1 MTAPADDTPGP
12 AADVAVDTVVEI
24 ATDVIGRHQYT
35 YNTRA
40 CGCGWSGH
48 GVDHPRHVADRLA
61 TVGVLTTGGPT

>member
-1 MTAPADDTPGP
+1 VTAPADDTSGP
-12 AADVAVDTVVEI
+12 VAGTAVEI

-48 GVDHPRHVADRLA
+48 AVDHPRHVADRLA
-61 TVGVLTTGGPT
+61 TVGVLTAGGAT